1 MNSSNRKIINK
12 NRMYT
17 GPEKSKLNRVGTDTG
32 LLDMHN
38 NHILVGDQIFIP
50 GSINKG
56 IVLYN
61 SNEKC
66 FGIYYGAWYG
76 DDLYDPNTYG
86 KFIRIPS
93 DNGMKMQLLKFS
105 KDIAE

>member
-17 GPEKSKLNRVGTDTG
+17 RPEKSKLNRVGTDTG

-38 NHILVGDQIFIP
+38 NHILVGDQVFIP